1 MDMSQKIL
9 VFGAGVLGS
18 LYSAFFHERGFEVRI
33 LARGRR
39 LQEIRSQGIVLQH
52 ALSGKRIVSRVQAVE
67 TLTPSD
73 DYDYIIVLV
82 RKNQLED
89 VLKIVGKNEKTPNI
103 LVMVNN
109 ASGYQSWIEA
119 VGRERLMLGFAG
131 AGGAIENGVVRYALA
146 PAFFQPTTLAELD
159 GRESARLKEIKQIF
173 KQAGFPVAVTANMDA
188 WQKTHVAWVSPLA
201 QAIYRAERDGVPLSS
216 SKYILKLTVEAIRE
230 SFDVLGK
237 LGIPIT
243 PPMLM
248 FWKRLPEWLLVE
260 SLAMYA
266 RTTHFKTLVLRHSL
280 AARDEM
286 KQLAD
291 EFSALARIARHPTPA
306 LERLLK

>member
-1 MDMSQKIL
+1 MSQKIL

-18 LYSAFFHERGFEVRI
+18 LYSAYLHEAGFDVRL

-39 LQEIRSQGIVLQH
+39 LQDIYSQGVILQH
-52 ALSGKRIVSRVQAVE
+52 AYSGKRIVSHLQVVE
-67 TLTPSD
+67 TLSPSD
-73 DYDYIIVLV
+73 NYDYIIVLV

-89 VLKIVGKNEKTPNI
+89 VLKIVGNNEKTPNI
-103 LVMVNN
+103 VIMVNN

-131 AGGAIENGVVRYALA
+131 AGGAIENGVVTYALA

-173 KQAGFPVAVTANMDA
+173 WQAGFPVAITSNMDA

-201 QAIYRAERDGVPLSS
+201 QAIYRAEREGVPLSS

-230 SFDVLGK
+230 SFDVLEK
-237 LGIPIT
+237 SGIAIT
-243 PPMLM
+243 PRRLK
-248 FWKRLPEWLLVE
+248 FWKHLPAWLLVE
-260 SLAMYA
+260 SLCLYA

-291 EFSALARIARHPTPA
+291 EFFALADLARHPTPA
-306 LERLLK
+306 LERLIEG